1 MGRKKKKPI
10 KPWCWYCNREFDD
23 DKILIQHQRAKHYK
37 CPFCHKKL
45 YSGPGLTVH
54 CVQVHKEK
62 LDKIPEA
69 LPNRNSVDI
78 DIYGMQGIPE
88 EDQREHERLKRG
100 DEGPSKSEQESKNQP
115 SKPANPSQSRSVGPP
130 QPNHMNPLLQHA
142 MGMGMMP
149 PGFPMGMPPMGM
161 PPMGMPPLGM
171 PPGFPPGFMPPP
183 GFHQMPP
190 PHMHQGMPFPGQNFG
205 MPPMVSQN
213 SMASSQFPSQSM
225 GFPPPPPPPPP
236 PHPPS
241 PPPPPSSSDEPKTSG
256 SSQPLLPPPP
266 PMSGVGHLIGIPPP
280 MFKSLNGPPPPH
292 TVSQPRAPNK
302 NHHEIETR
310 NDRHLHAYQSRS
322 HHNQR
327 PKEQEQDSSTSK
339 PSSSTVSSASAT
351 TIAKPAI
358 IAGAETTNLLRNTLR
373 TENFID
379 IPSMNARI
387 MHPDKDLSLEEIRF
401 SLSKYREMVRK
412 GGSIGEES

>member
-23 DKILIQHQRAKHYK
+23 DKILIHHQRAKHYK

-100 DEGPSKSEQESKNQP
+100 YEGPSKSEQESKNQP
-115 SKPANPSQSRSVGPP
+115 SKPTNSIQSRNMGLP
-130 QPNHMNPLLQHA
+130 QPNHM

-149 PGFPMGMPPMGM
+149 PSFPMGMPPMGM
-161 PPMGMPPLGM
+161 PPLGMPPMGM

-190 PHMHQGMPFPGQNFG
+190 PHMHPGMPIPGQNFG
-205 MPPMVSQN
+205 MPPMLSQT
-213 SMASSQFPSQSM
+213 SMANSQFPPQSM
-225 GFPPPPPPPPP
+225 GFPPLPNTSASS
-236 PHPPS
+236 S
-241 PPPPPSSSDEPKTSG
+241 PPASAPKEEPTTSG
-256 SSQPLLPPPP
+256 TNQPLLPPPA

-280 MFKSLNGPPPPH
+280 MFKPLNGPP
-292 TVSQPRAPNK
+292 SQILSQTRAPNAS
-302 NHHEIETR
+302 HHEIDTR
-310 NDRHLHAYQSRS
+310 NDRNLHAHPARS
-322 HHNQR
+322 HHHQR
-327 PKEQEQDSSTSK
+327 PTKEQEHDNASSK

-351 TIAKPAI
+351 IIAKPAI
-358 IAGAETTNLLRNTLR
+358 ISGAETTAVVRNTLR

-379 IPSMNARI
+379 IPTMNARI

-401 SLSKYREMVRK
+401 SLSKYREMMRK
-412 GGSIGEES
+412 GGLVDEES